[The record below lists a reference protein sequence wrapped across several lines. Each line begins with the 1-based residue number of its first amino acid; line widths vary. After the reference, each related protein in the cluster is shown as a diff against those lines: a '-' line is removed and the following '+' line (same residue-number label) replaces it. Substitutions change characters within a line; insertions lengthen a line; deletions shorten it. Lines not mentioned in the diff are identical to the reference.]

1 MHRCEFA
8 AEMRAC
14 GMPSVEMT
22 AQYTRVREIACY
34 GVKMRVR
41 CDALLRG
48 KTHLPVEKALEAL
61 VCLRF
66 VCSVCIAKTV
76 VERFALLKR
85 SSVIAQA
92 IHQCRD

>member
-48 KTHLPVEKALEAL
+48 KTHLPVERRSRPSCA
-61 VCLRF
+61 
-66 VCSVCIAKTV
+66 SVLCA
-76 VERFALLKR
+76 RFALLKR
-85 SSVIAQA
+85 SLSGL
-92 IHQCRD
+92 HC